1 MQELKPYVFQEF
13 PKWVTIG
20 ENEPVLCETKEAELL
35 LIGEAPEVAEK
46 PKRGR
51 PAKAD

>member
-1 MQELKPYVFQEF
+1 MQEDITPYVFQEF
-13 PKWVTIG
+13 PKWVTVG
-20 ENEPVLCETKEAELL
+20 ENEPVLCEDKEAELAL
-35 LIGEAPEVAEK
+35 TGEAADK

>member
-1 MQELKPYVFQEF
+1 MQEDTTPYVFQEF
-13 PKWVTIG
+13 PKWVTVG
-20 ENEPVLCETKEAELL
+20 ENEPVLCEDKEAELAL
-35 LIGEAPEVAEK
+35 TGEVADK